1 MNNLQAGFLQFI
13 YFCGETYSDMRN
25 NKTTILVFVLL
36 IIAAA
41 LYRVWDNRPF
51 GFAPQI
57 AMALFA
63 GSVIKDKKLS
73 LLVPLLSL
81 LISDVLYHFL
91 SRQGLSDLAGFYE
104 GQWVNYLLFIA
115 ITFIGFFIKKNNIG
129 HIVLGSLG
137 GAVFFFIAS
146 NFFAWLGGSLDINN
160 QPYPKTW
167 DGLMSCFAAG
177 LPFFRGSVWATL
189 FFNTIYF
196 GSYYLY
202 NRYVVKVQTV

>member
-1 MNNLQAGFLQFI
+1 
-13 YFCGETYSDMRN
+13 MRN

-36 IIAAA
+36 IIAAS

-63 GSVIKDKKLS
+63 GSVIKDKRFS

-91 SRQGLSDLAGFYE
+91 SRQGLSDLTGFYE

-115 ITFIGFFIKKNNIG
+115 ITFIGFFIKRNNIG
-129 HIVLGSLG
+129 HIILGSVG

-146 NFFAWLGGSLDINN
+146 NLFLWIGGGLDINN

-167 DGLMSCFAAG
+167 GGLMSCFAAG
-177 LPFFRGSVWATL
+177 LPFFRGSLLATL
-189 FFNTIYF
+189 FFNTIFF

-202 NRYVVKVQTV
+202 NRYVLKVQTV